1 MTSGCKNGG
10 LAALEPLIG
19 EWEFTIDNAWFLD
32 SMETTIV
39 GRTFIERLYDS
50 FVVVRDEV
58 DGKLDDIWVI
68 GYSDPQKRYQVFTY
82 DQRGVARIFDMT
94 FDGTSWM
101 YSREDEDFYQR
112 FVAQVS
118 ANRIQA
124 YTEASE
130 DKGKTWRKDFDIT
143 YVRKP
148 A

>member
-1 MTSGCKNGG
+1 MKNKG
-10 LAALEPLIG
+10 LAALQPLIG
-19 EWEFTIDNAWFLD
+19 EWEFTIYNAWFLD

-68 GYSDPQKRYQVFTY
+68 GYSDPQARYQLSSY

-94 FDGTSWM
+94 FDGASWTF
-101 YSREDEDFYQR
+101 SREDADFHQR
-112 FVAQVS
+112 FTAQV
-118 ANRIQA
+118 AADHIQA

-130 DKGKTWRKDFDIT
+130 DEGKTWRKDFDIE
-143 YVRKP
+143 YVRQP